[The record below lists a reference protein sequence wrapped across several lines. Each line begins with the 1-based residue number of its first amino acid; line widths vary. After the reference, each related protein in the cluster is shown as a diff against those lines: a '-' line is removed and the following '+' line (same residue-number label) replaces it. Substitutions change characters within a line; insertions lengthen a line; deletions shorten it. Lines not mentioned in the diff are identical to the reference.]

1 MSKILPKIWP
11 QEPHTKAKHLILR
24 AYFQSWLSIV
34 GQKYQKI
41 VYVDGFCGPGIYENN
56 EPGSPILV
64 IKSAIDVLGTLNLKN
79 NLRAGKVELYF
90 FDNDKSRIESLKNER
105 SKININNSQL
115 NIIIEEGEFENKVS
129 PIVKGLQRE
138 RALCGAINPSFFFV
152 DPFGVKGFSL
162 NIIGEIFKLNSSEM
176 FLLFDIDGADRVL
189 RAWDEENAKIMLN
202 IYGEPSREELLK
214 IKDIPDQKQRLQKLR
229 NLFKISLKNQRVAG
243 IIPFSMFDSSA
254 KILYDLIFLTN
265 VRTGFLK
272 MKEAMW
278 KVDDSGGFRFSDAD
292 HGDQLR
298 FKFSVD
304 HEDNLWSIL
313 IDKFHGQKVSGLD
326 VKNFVCDKTIY
337 LEKHKTAALKKHES
351 DDKSK
356 KDSII
361 VCNRSRKYCYPD
373 QALIQFPEQS

>member
-11 QEPHTKAKHLILR
+11 QELHTKAKHLILK

-64 IKSAIDVLGTLNLKN
+64 IKSAIDVLNKLNSTN

-90 FDNDKSRIESLKNER
+90 FDSDKGRIEFLKNEF
-105 SKININNSQL
+105 SKININNSWL
-115 NIIIEEGEFENKVS
+115 NVFIEEGEFENKVF
-129 PIVKGLQRE
+129 PIVKDLQRE

-152 DPFGVKGFSL
+152 DPFGVTGFSL
-162 NIIGEIFKLNSSEM
+162 NIIGEIFKLNSSEI
-176 FLLFDIDGADRVL
+176 FLLFDIDGTDRIL
-189 RAWDEENAKIMLN
+189 RAWGEKNEKIILN
-202 IYGEPSREELLK
+202 LYGEPSREELLK
-214 IKDIPDQKQRLQKLR
+214 IKDLPDQKQRLQELR
-229 NLFKISLKNQRVAG
+229 NLFKISLRNQKVAG

-254 KILYDLIFLTN
+254 KILYDLIFLTSI
-265 VRTGFLK
+265 RTGFLK

-298 FKFSVD
+298 LKFLVN
-304 HEDNLWSIL
+304 HEDNLWAIL
-313 IDKFHGQKVSGLD
+313 MDKFHGQKVSGLD
-326 VKNFVCDKTIY
+326 IKNFVCYETIY
-337 LEKHKTAALKKHES
+337 LEKHKTAVLKKHES

-361 VCNRSRKYCYPD
+361 VSNRPRKYVYPE
-373 QALIQFPEQS
+373 QASIQFPEQS